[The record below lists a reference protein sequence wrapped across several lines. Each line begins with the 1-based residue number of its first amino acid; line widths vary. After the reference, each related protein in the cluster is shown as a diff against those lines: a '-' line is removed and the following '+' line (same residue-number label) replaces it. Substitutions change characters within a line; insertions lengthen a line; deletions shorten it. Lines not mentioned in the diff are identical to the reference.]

1 MMQCVAED
9 LNQKLYDINP
19 IYIDITGSITAG
31 YLLTQL
37 IFLSRSFGYRE
48 FCQTDAELQ
57 RDYRLGR
64 RELADNRKKLIS
76 LGVISVVRK
85 GVPAKLHY
93 RINIEKIIELAIA
106 LENINQ
112 TRELGLRGI

>member
-1 MMQCVAED
+1 MQCVAED

-19 IYIDITGSITAG
+19 VYIDITSSITAG

-37 IFLSRSFGYRE
+37 DSLGRSFGYRE
-48 FCQTDAELQ
+48 FWRTDAELQ

-85 GVPAKLHY
+85 GLPAKLYY
-93 RINIEKIIELAIA
+93 RVNIEKIVELALA
-106 LENINQ
+106 FESTTQ
-112 TRELGLRGI
+112 AKELGLSSI